1 MKIDTTQLE
10 VVRHVPCYLAC
21 TVTVNS
27 AIQSFISHF
36 ISFHFHNHIT
46 RFQITFVLSDIL
58 DFQSYNYCHEISIM
72 FGL

>member
-10 VVRHVPCYLAC
+10 VVRRVPCYLAC

-36 ISFHFHNHIT
+36 IS
-46 RFQITFVLSDIL
+46 
-58 DFQSYNYCHEISIM
+58 QSYHSFSNNVCT
-72 FGL
+72 F